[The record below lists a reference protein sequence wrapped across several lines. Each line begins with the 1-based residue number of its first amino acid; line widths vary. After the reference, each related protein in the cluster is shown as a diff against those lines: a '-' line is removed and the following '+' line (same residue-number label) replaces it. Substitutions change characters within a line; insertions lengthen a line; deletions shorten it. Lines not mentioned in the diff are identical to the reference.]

1 MFNLNIFLMVMVLS
15 YLKPVY
21 RDNLSYFLNLFDQV

>member
-1 MFNLNIFLMVMVLS
+1 MVMVLS